1 MCVLF
6 FFSSRRRH
14 TRCALVTGVQTC
26 ALPISVSNK
35 QEKNWRSRKFCY
47 AAIVSSR
54 EHNRLATV
62 MFEPHYPGTLVPE
75 KEESRAHSPADH
87 CPFVKF
93 CSLYVTGERA
103 CTPAGISWAN
113 RRRCR
118 GCRTHG
124 GESRPCF
131 LSSSRGHDPF
141 LRGKAQRHH
150 CRNLAGRWLVQRER
164 R

>member
-1 MCVLF
+1 MRMSDR
-6 FFSSRRRH
+6 SSDVCSSDLCSNAR
-14 TRCALVTGVQTC
+14 A
-26 ALPISVSNK
+26 AVSKK

-54 EHNRLATV
+54 EHNRLATG

-103 CTPAGISWAN
+103 CT
-113 RRRCR
+113 
-118 GCRTHG
+118 T
-124 GESRPCF
+124 E
-131 LSSSRGHDPF
+131 
-141 LRGKAQRHH
+141 
-150 CRNLAGRWLVQRER
+150 ER
-164 R
+164 RAGKGCVSTCRYRLSPDNYKKKIT

>member
-1 MCVLF
+1 
-6 FFSSRRRH
+6 
-14 TRCALVTGVQTC
+14 
-26 ALPISVSNK
+26 
-35 QEKNWRSRKFCY
+35 
-47 AAIVSSR
+47 
-54 EHNRLATV
+54 

-118 GCRTHG
+118 GCRTNG

-131 LSSSRGHDPF
+131 LSSSRD
-141 LRGKAQRHH
+141 RKSVVKGKSVSVRVD
-150 CRNLAGRWLVQRER
+150 LGGRRIINTQTQQQLHN
-164 R
+164 

>member
-1 MCVLF
+1 MRISDW
-6 FFSSRRRH
+6 SSDV
-14 TRCALVTGVQTC
+14 CSSDL
-26 ALPISVSNK
+26 
-35 QEKNWRSRKFCY
+35 
-47 AAIVSSR
+47 AIVSSR

-113 RRRCR
+113 SRRCR
-118 GCRTHG
+118 GWRKTG
-124 GESRPCF
+124 SDSRPDF
-131 LSSSRGHDPF
+131 LSSSRGADTF
-141 LRGKAQRHH
+141 LPGKAMRTQCRQLDGRVLAQRKQT
-150 CRNLAGRWLVQRER
+150 GQVTR
-164 R
+164 RGEVK

>member
-1 MCVLF
+1 MIF
-6 FFSSRRRH
+6 FMTPRYACSNAR
-14 TRCALVTGVQTC
+14 A
-26 ALPISVSNK
+26 AVSNK

-47 AAIVSSR
+47 AAIVSGR

-118 GCRTHG
+118 GCRTNG
-124 GESRPCF
+124 GEQRQCF
-131 LSSSRGHDPF
+131 LLFSRVAAPL
-141 LRGKAQRHH
+141 LRGKAHRH
-150 CRNLAGRWLVQRER
+150 N
-164 R
+164 